1 MGRRLFTTIFSTV
14 VALALLAAA
23 PAWADP
29 AAPVPGQPEKI
40 FRLAYVQAYPY
51 WSYTQSFEY
60 VRAYLQRAGWGD
72 RATFPEALHF
82 TWGTGEESDESYRQ
96 QARAIL
102 ARDDY
107 DLILSFGTTA
117 TRVLLEENDRRRPI
131 VGLSISDPLGSKL
144 IVSPTDSGAEYF
156 TTVTY
161 DERPGR
167 YMFILFHELMKFK
180 SLGIMYH
187 DDEDSRIY
195 SYLDDAREVAR
206 DRGFK
211 LIEYSRIG
219 PGETL
224 ADCFEAT
231 RTLIDQGAE
240 ALFLPNTTCFDSKKN
255 DLRPLF
261 EYIYQRKTPT
271 FASED
276 RNLVRQFALMGLFF
290 SDVEPLARFQ
300 VDQIIQILSG
310 RSPGEVGMV
319 APFRSRVMVNLAA
332 AERLGLKLDM
342 GLLVLSDELYLS
354 LPGLDSAPSNP
365 SVPAP

>member
-1 MGRRLFTTIFSTV
+1 MGRRFFPTIFAAV
-14 VALALLAAA
+14 VVLGLLVAA
-23 PAWADP
+23 PAWAEP
-29 AAPVPGQPEKI
+29 AAPERPEKV

-51 WSYTQSFEY
+51 WSYTQAFEY
-60 VRAYLQRAGWGD
+60 VREYLQQAGWGD
-72 RATFPEALHF
+72 RVAFPEELHF
-82 TWGTGEESDESYRQ
+82 SWGTGDESKEAQRRL
-96 QARAIL
+96 AREIL

-117 TRVLLEENDRRRPI
+117 TRILLEENDRRRPI

-144 IVSPTDSGAEYF
+144 IVSPTDSGADYF

-187 DDEDSRIY
+187 DDEDSRVY

-219 PGETL
+219 PGEPL

-240 ALFLPNTTCFDSKKN
+240 ALFLPNTTCFDAKKN

-276 RNLVRQFALMGLFF
+276 RNLVRRFALMGLFF
-290 SDVEPLARFQ
+290 SDVAPLASFQ
-300 VDQIIQILSG
+300 GDQIIQILSG

-319 APFRSRVMVNLAA
+319 APFHSRIMVNLAA

-354 LPGLDSAPSNP
+354 LPGLDSNSSGLPAQAP
-365 SVPAP
+365 